1 MEISALVHLPTRL
14 FYFCLALAQ
23 SPSAVSISRCEHL
36 FYSGFVSHGRG
47 MHPDVRLEVRLNG
60 AAIRLAHED
69 APVREAVAQLEAL
82 AGGRADLLAAAAGSI
97 LGGYLNRP
105 GSTHPQ
111 AVYSVAL
118 LVLAGADVDLIV
130 EHVDRARTRSRDGYQ
145 PR

>member
-1 MEISALVHLPTRL
+1 
-14 FYFCLALAQ
+14 
-23 SPSAVSISRCEHL
+23 
-36 FYSGFVSHGRG
+36 
-47 MHPDVRLEVRLNG
+47 MHPDVRLEVALNG
-60 AAIRLAHED
+60 AATRLAHQD
-69 APVREAVAQLEAL
+69 TPLRDAVAELKTK

-97 LGGYLNRP
+97 LGSYLSRP

-130 EHVDRARTRSRDGYQ
+130 EQVDRARARSKDGYR

>member
-1 MEISALVHLPTRL
+1 
-14 FYFCLALAQ
+14 
-23 SPSAVSISRCEHL
+23 
-36 FYSGFVSHGRG
+36 
-47 MHPDVRLEVRLNG
+47 MHPDVRLEVALNG
-60 AAIRLAHED
+60 SATRLAHGD
-69 APVREAVAQLEAL
+69 APMRKAVEQLEAL

-97 LGGYLNRP
+97 LGGYLSRP

-130 EHVDRARTRSRDGYQ
+130 EHVDRARTRSEDGFQ